1 MHKTQDEKDE
11 PLGEG
16 EDGAA
21 KKEANKASEA
31 IYQVPRVIN
40 ILLMCLLH
48 SELYVKNNYGNASM
62 ETGITAIYDPMIYK
76 SPCLMVLVWADPLRG
91 QVGGGWTLEI
101 ETFLGD
107 MKWHRAVRRVPFGA
121 QKSRRCH

>member
-40 ILLMCLLH
+40 VLLMGLLH
-48 SELYVKNNYGNASM
+48 SELYVKNN
-62 ETGITAIYDPMIYK
+62 
-76 SPCLMVLVWADPLRG
+76 
-91 QVGGGWTLEI
+91 
-101 ETFLGD
+101 
-107 MKWHRAVRRVPFGA
+107 
-121 QKSRRCH
+121 

>member
-21 KKEANKASEA
+21 KKEANQAAQA

-40 ILLMCLLH
+40 ILLMGLLH
-48 SELYVKNNYGNASM
+48 SEFCMIKTM
-62 ETGITAIYDPMIYK
+62 KETGPI
-76 SPCLMVLVWADPLRG
+76 
-91 QVGGGWTLEI
+91 QE
-101 ETFLGD
+101 
-107 MKWHRAVRRVPFGA
+107 
-121 QKSRRCH
+121 